1 MEQLNLLAAALG
13 LATLA
18 GINLYLT
25 VFVSGLAIHFH
36 WITLSPQYQSLEI
49 LGNPW
54 IIAIAGILYFLEFFA
69 DKIPWVDSIWDA
81 VHTVIRPIGG
91 ALLAIQVLGHP
102 NPVFAVVVGL
112 LAGGTSLASHTAKAT
127 TRLTANSSP
136 EPFSN
141 IALSV
146 GEDVAVVGGLA
157 LIYHNPIVA
166 LSIFAIAIVA
176 FFYFAPRIL
185 RAAKARIWLAW
196 KKLNGPADFNLP
208 AKLPIVLPSDLAGIF
223 SKQNILGETTA
234 WAVPCLSG
242 RSGKIPTNL
251 SGALVAMN
259 EEPRK
264 ILFVARKG
272 RRPFLHAIDL
282 DGMII
287 AREPKFLSENL
298 IIAPDSGKGSRYL
311 FLFPRSSAHE
321 VEQIV
326 EDLRQRLGR
335 RGPAGLESRLE
346 QTAGA
351 TN

>member
-1 MEQLNLLAAALG
+1 MEQLNLLGTALG

-18 GINLYLT
+18 GIDLYLT
-25 VFVSGLAIHFH
+25 VFVSGLAIHFC
-36 WITLSPQYQSLEI
+36 WITLAPQYQSLEI

-54 IIAIAGILYFLEFFA
+54 IITIAGILYFLEFFA

-102 NPVFAVVVGL
+102 TPVFAVVVGL

-166 LSIFAIAIVA
+166 LSIFAIAIAA
-176 FFYFAPRIL
+176 FFYFAPKIL

-196 KKLNGPADFNLP
+196 EKLNGAADFNLP
-208 AKLPIVLPSDLAGIF
+208 AKLPIVLPPHLAPIF

-234 WAVPCLSG
+234 WAVPCISG
-242 RSGKIPTNL
+242 RAEKIPANL
-251 SGALVAMN
+251 FGALAAMN

-264 ILFVARKG
+264 LLFVARKG
-272 RRPFLHAIDL
+272 RRPFVHAVEL
-282 DGMII
+282 DGMIV

-298 IIAPDSGKGSRYL
+298 IIAPDSGRRGHYV

-326 EDLRQRLGR
+326 EDLRERLGR
-335 RGPAGLESRLE
+335 RGPEGLESRLE
-346 QTAGA
+346 HQTAGA
-351 TN
+351 S

>member
-1 MEQLNLLAAALG
+1 MEHLNLLAAALG
-13 LATLA
+13 LAALA

-25 VFVSGLAIHFH
+25 VFATGLAIHFH
-36 WITLSPQYQSLEI
+36 WITLSPQYQSLEV

-54 IIAIAGILYFLEFFA
+54 ILTVAGILYFLEFFA

-91 ALLAIQVLGHP
+91 AFLAIQVLGHSD
-102 NPVFAVVVGL
+102 PVFAVIVGL
-112 LAGGTSLASHTAKAT
+112 LGGGTSLASHTAKAA

-157 LIYHNPIVA
+157 LIYHNPVTA
-166 LSIFAIAIVA
+166 LTIFAIALVA

-185 RAAKARIWLAW
+185 RAVKAKVWLAW
-196 KKLNGPADFNLP
+196 KKLNGPADFSLP
-208 AKLPIVLPSDLAGIF
+208 AKLPIVLPRQLAEIF
-223 SKQNILGETTA
+223 SKQNVLGETTA
-234 WAVPCLSG
+234 WAVPCISARG
-242 RSGKIPTNL
+242 GKIPANL
-251 SGALVAMN
+251 FGALAAMN

-272 RRPFLHAIDL
+272 RRPLTHAIDL
-282 DGMII
+282 DGMIV

-298 IIAPDSGKGSRYL
+298 IIAPDSGKGGRYV
-311 FLFPRSSAHE
+311 FLFPRSNASE

-326 EDLRQRLGR
+326 EDLRERLGR
-335 RGPAGLESRLE
+335 RGPDGIETRLAHES
-346 QTAGA
+346 APA
-351 TN
+351 S